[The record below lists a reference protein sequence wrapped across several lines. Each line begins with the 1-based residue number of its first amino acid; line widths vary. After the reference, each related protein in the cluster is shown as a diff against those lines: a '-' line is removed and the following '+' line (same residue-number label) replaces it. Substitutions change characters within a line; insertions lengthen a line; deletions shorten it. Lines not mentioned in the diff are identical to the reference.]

1 MNRKVSMQPLRS
13 ITLLL
18 AVMAIFAGAAH
29 AQKKTTKKPAPKKPA
44 PAPQKIVPPLEVRA
58 AREKVDIQLS
68 NVNDF
73 VTKFGPI
80 AQAMDTAEADRVAGK
95 LSAKTAAGVEANK
108 ARLVEAIRG
117 LRTGLSDLE
126 SEFRTKTALQKYLP
140 NIQGITDLVERSED
154 YAIASKFVAAKD
166 PLRDIAAKLTDTL
179 AVLPK

>member
-1 MNRKVSMQPLRS
+1 MKPLKL
-13 ITLLL
+13 IVGTLVIGISL
-18 AVMAIFAGAAH
+18 AGAAT
-29 AQKKTTKKPAPKKPA
+29 AQKKPTKKPAPKKPA
-44 PAPQKIVPPLEVRA
+44 PATKVLPPLDVRA

-73 VTKFGPI
+73 VTKLGPV
-80 AQAMDTAEADRVAGK
+80 AQGLETAEADRQAGK
-95 LSAKTAAGVEANK
+95 LSAKTAASVEASK
-108 ARLVEAIRG
+108 MKLIEAIRG
-117 LRTGLSDLE
+117 MRKGLSDLE

-140 NIQGITDLVERSED
+140 NIQGMTELVERSED